1 VLAASGSG
9 HDVVDVL
16 SGVAAVLAAV
26 PVTGEDGASGERY
39 PVSVRDPDEVHQPD
53 HGRDRDDRPLRVQLG
68 AVPSHDLGLVLEDQ
82 DDRPSYR
89 DDTERL
95 EAGVEQQGSPQ
106 AS

>member
-1 VLAASGSG
+1 M
-9 HDVVDVL
+9 
-16 SGVAAVLAAV
+16 
-26 PVTGEDGASGERY
+26 
-39 PVSVRDPDEVHQPD
+39 
-53 HGRDRDDRPLRVQLG
+53 QLG

-82 DDRPSYR
+82 DDRPSHR